1 MSKLLPSDFL
11 LSVKDVKGFNE
22 DEFLRVHQSPH
33 LAVSVRLNPNKNITA
48 DKTSLNIESLVP
60 WSSMGYY
67 LKERPSFTLDPLF
80 HAGAYYVQEAS
91 SMFLEEVM
99 KQTCE
104 LHKDIR
110 ALDLCAA
117 PGGKSTLIQSLISKN
132 SLLVANEVIKSRVSV
147 LSENITKWGAANVV
161 VTNNDPADF
170 GRLNEFFDVIVTD
183 APCSGSGLFRKDPA
197 AIDEWSL
204 ENVQMCS
211 RRQERIL
218 NDVLPALKKDGILIY
233 STCSFSMEENENML
247 DKIMKEHEMESIQI
261 SLNEKWNIVETTA
274 EESGAYGYR
283 FFPDKLKGE
292 GFFIAAFRKKYEEEN
307 SPSNKSAAKL
317 QPVSKSNLQILSH
330 WINHNQDYSYFNH
343 KETIIAIPSG
353 IIADLPLLQSALYIR
368 KAGIK
373 LGNIIRDE
381 IIPDHELAMG
391 CIFSNNIPT
400 IDVEKNVALQY
411 LRKEEIHLESEK
423 TGWQLICFKGL
434 PLGWVKIL
442 PKRTNNYYPKEWRIL
457 NK

>member
-1 MSKLLPSDFL
+1 MSNLLPSDFL

-22 DEFLRVHQSPH
+22 DEFLRAHQSPH
-33 LAVSVRLNPNKNITA
+33 PAVSVRLNSNKNITA
-48 DKTSLNIESLVP
+48 DKTSLNIEQSVP

-104 LHKDIR
+104 LNKDISV
-110 ALDLCAA
+110 LDLCAA
-117 PGGKSTLIQSLISKN
+117 PGGKSTLIQSLISNN
-132 SLLVANEVIKSRVSV
+132 SLLVSNEVIKSRVNI
-147 LSENITKWGAANVV
+147 LSENITKWGATNVI

-170 GRLNEFFDVIVTD
+170 GRLNEFFEVIVTD

-218 NDVLPALKKDGILIY
+218 NDVLPSLKKDGILIY
-233 STCSFSMEENENML
+233 STCSFSKEENENML

-261 SLNEKWNIVETTA
+261 SLNENWNIVETTA
-274 EESGAYGYR
+274 EVSGAFGYR

-292 GFFIAAFRKKYEEEN
+292 GFFIAAFRKIHEDGN
-307 SPSNKSAAKL
+307 SSSNKSSSKL
-317 QPVSKSNLQILSH
+317 QAISKSNLQILSH
-330 WINHNQDYSYFNH
+330 WIDNNPDYTYFNH
-343 KETIIAIPSG
+343 KETIIAIPAT
-353 IIADLPLLQSALYIR
+353 IISDIQLVQSALYIR
-368 KAGIK
+368 KAGVK

-381 IIPDHELAMG
+381 FIPEHELAMS
-391 CIFSNNIPT
+391 CICSNNIT
-400 IDVEKNVALQY
+400 AIEVEENVALQY
-411 LRKEEIHLESEK
+411 LRREEIHLESDK

-457 NK
+457 YK

>member
-1 MSKLLPSDFL
+1 MSNLLPLDFL

-22 DEFLRVHQSPH
+22 EKFLQAHQSPH
-33 LAVSVRLNPNKNITA
+33 LAVSVRLNPNKNITT

-67 LKERPSFTLDPLF
+67 LKERPSFTLDPIF

-104 LHKDIR
+104 LHRDIR

-147 LSENITKWGAANVV
+147 LSENITKWGAANVI

-233 STCSFSMEENENML
+233 STCSFSIEENESML
-247 DKIMKEHEMESIQI
+247 DKMMKEHEMESIQI
-261 SLNEKWNIVETTA
+261 SLNENWNIVETTA
-274 EESGAYGYR
+274 EATGAYGYR

-292 GFFIAAFRKKYEEEN
+292 GFFISAFRKKNEGGN
-307 SPSNKSAAKL
+307 ISSNKSSSKL
-317 QPVSKSNLQILSH
+317 QTVSKSNLQILSH
-330 WINHNQDYSYFNH
+330 WINNNQDYTYFNH
-343 KETIIAIPSG
+343 KETFIAIPSA

-381 IIPDHELAMG
+381 FIPDHELAMS

-411 LRKEEIHLESEK
+411 LRREEIHLDSEK
-423 TGWQLICFKGL
+423 TGWQLICLKGL